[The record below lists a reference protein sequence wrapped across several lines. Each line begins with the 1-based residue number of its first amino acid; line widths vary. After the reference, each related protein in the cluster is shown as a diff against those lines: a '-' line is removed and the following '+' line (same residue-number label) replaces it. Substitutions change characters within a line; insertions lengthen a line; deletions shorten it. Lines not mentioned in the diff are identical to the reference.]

1 MYNYRSFPLKI
12 EQDQGVFK
20 AMCLIGT
27 SKESGNLQLV
37 ANFRPNCHFKGI
49 LSKIAYRNKTFKY
62 DSTCNSVFDLVDR
75 LDIFNNI
82 YLKT

>member
-1 MYNYRSFPLKI
+1 MYNYRSLPLKI

-20 AMCLIGT
+20 AMWLIGT

-37 ANFRPNCHFKGI
+37 ANFNWHFKGI
-49 LSKIAYRNKTFKY
+49 LLKIAYRNKTFKY
-62 DSTCNSVFDLVDR
+62 DSTCNSIFDLVDR

-82 YLKT
+82 CLKT

>member
-20 AMCLIGT
+20 AMCLIVT

-37 ANFRPNCHFKGI
+37 ANFNCHFKGI
-49 LSKIAYRNKTFKY
+49 LLKIAYINKTFKY
-62 DSTCNSVFDLVDR
+62 DSTCNSVFDLIDGG
-75 LDIFNNI
+75 DIFNNI
-82 YLKT
+82 CL